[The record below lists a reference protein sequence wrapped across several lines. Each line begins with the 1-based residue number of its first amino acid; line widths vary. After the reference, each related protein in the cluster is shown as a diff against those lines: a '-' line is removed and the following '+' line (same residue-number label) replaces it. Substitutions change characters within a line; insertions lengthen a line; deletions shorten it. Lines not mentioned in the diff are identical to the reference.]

1 MFRHFSIWQR
11 LFLIIVLS
19 ISLIVIAALNNIQ
32 SKSSVEA
39 CLINKN
45 DPSCSRGA
53 FYICQILT
61 LYSCNAYKNLE
72 ENQKEN
78 KINYFD

>member
-1 MFRHFSIWQR
+1 MLYPSSIWQR

-19 ISLIVIAALNNIQ
+19 ISLIAIAALNNLQ
-32 SKSSVEA
+32 PKTNAEA
-39 CLINKN
+39 CLIDKN

-61 LYSCNAYKNLE
+61 LYSCDAYKNLE